1 MTFMLHVPASGT
13 SSHMPVGTPPISS
26 TRKAAQGEN
35 SEAADTPPIVSAGGD
50 WSPGSSSPGCLD
62 IRLPRYKSD
71 RQ

>member
-1 MTFMLHVPASGT
+1 MPHVPASGT
-13 SSHMPVGTPPISS
+13 SSHMPVTVRTPPISS

-35 SEAADTPPIVSAGGD
+35 SEAADTPPIVSAGED